1 MGINYERILFYAYLS
16 VTNCPHICNRHC
28 KNVVIKP
35 LPGDKTIEGM
45 TKNNNSPAPA
55 MFNVGQDWASVV
67 VGFILILFVV
77 ITGYAVGTPSFGG
90 KAGWDANHDFSGMFG
105 ATSLWTSALYTFI
118 VFGVTAVLGI
128 VMSGDKLKKF
138 IIGFLSIFLLA
149 MVAQFVS
156 SYAGFKNLGLETVLF
171 SLVIGLLLGNVFRLP
186 EWFRS
191 GVQTELYVKIGLV
204 LLGAT
209 ILFKDILTAGSFGL
223 IQAVIVVTVVWYF
236 AFWLS
241 KKMKVDDEF
250 STMLASAVS
259 ICGVSAAIATAG
271 AINGDKKKL
280 SFIISLVLLVA
291 IPMMIFLP
299 IIAKWMGLSEIV
311 TGAWLGGTIDTTGA
325 VVAAGTIA
333 GETGLKYATI
343 VKFSQNVLLGLAA
356 FAISIFWAYRSRGSN
371 EKGQHVPARIIW
383 DRFPKFVLGF
393 ILASLVFS
401 FILDAET
408 AKASGK
414 VIKGFSTFWF
424 NLAFISIGLETR
436 FADFK
441 HMESKKP
448 FYSFL
453 IAQTFNIFFTL
464 GISYLLF
471 QLISPK

>member
-1 MGINYERILFYAYLS
+1 
-16 VTNCPHICNRHC
+16 
-28 KNVVIKP
+28 
-35 LPGDKTIEGM
+35 
-45 TKNNNSPAPA
+45 
-55 MFNVGQDWASVV
+55 
-67 VGFILILFVV
+67 
-77 ITGYAVGTPSFGG
+77 
-90 KAGWDANHDFSGMFG
+90 FG
-105 ATSLWTSALYTFI
+105 ATSLWTSALWTFVIFAI
-118 VFGVTAVLGI
+118 VAVMGI
-128 VMSGDKLKKF
+128 LLSGEKIKKYFTGF
-138 IIGFLSIFLLA
+138 IAIFLL
-149 MVAQFVS
+149 VIIAQFVS
-156 SYAGFKNLGLETVLF
+156 SYAGFKNLGLEAVLF
-171 SLVIGLLLGNVFRLP
+171 SLVIGLLIGNLVKLP
-186 EWFRS
+186 EWLRS

-209 ILFKDILTAGSFGL
+209 ILFKDILSAGSFGL
-223 IQAVIVVTVVWYF
+223 IQAVIVVSVVWYF
-236 AFWLS
+236 AFWVS
-241 KKMKVDDEF
+241 RKMKVDDEF

-280 SFIISLVLLVA
+280 SFIISLVLIIA
-291 IPMMIFLP
+291 IPMMILLP

-325 VVAAGTIA
+325 VVAAGTIS

-356 FAISIFWAYRSRGSN
+356 FAISIFWAYRSRGSA

-401 FILDAET
+401 FMLSPET
-408 AKASGK
+408 AQSSGK
-414 VIKGFSTFWF
+414 VIKSFSTFWF

-436 FADFK
+436 FADFR

-453 IAQTFNIFFTL
+453 IAQTFNIIFTL
-464 GISYLLF
+464 GVSYLLF
-471 QLISPK
+471 QMLSPK

>member
-1 MGINYERILFYAYLS
+1 
-16 VTNCPHICNRHC
+16 
-28 KNVVIKP
+28 
-35 LPGDKTIEGM
+35 M
-45 TKNNNSPAPA
+45 TKNNNSPAEKKI
-55 MFNVGQDWASVV
+55 NLGQDWASVV
-67 VGFILILFVV
+67 AGFVLILFVV
-77 ITGYAVGTPSFGG
+77 ITGYAIVTPSFGG
-90 KAGWDANHDFSGMFG
+90 KAGWNRDHDFSGMFG
-105 ATSLWTSALYTFI
+105 ASSLWTSVLFTLVIF
-118 VFGVTAVLGI
+118 AVI
-128 VMSGDKLKKF
+128 A
-138 IIGFLSIFLLA
+138 IIGILLSGEKIRKYFTGFIAIFLLA
-149 MVAQFVS
+149 ILAQFVS

-171 SLVIGLLLGNVFRLP
+171 SLVIGLLIGNLIRLP
-186 EWFRS
+186 EWLRA
-191 GVQTELYVKIGLV
+191 GVQTELFVKIGLV

-209 ILFKDILTAGSFGL
+209 ILFKDILSAGSFGL

-236 AFWLS
+236 AFWIS

-280 SFIISLVLLVA
+280 SFIISLVLIIA

-299 IIAKWMGLSEIV
+299 IIAKWMGLSEVV

-356 FAISIFWAYRSRGSN
+356 FAISIFWAYRSRGAG

-401 FILDAET
+401 FILSPET
-408 AKASGK
+408 AQSSGK
-414 VIKGFSTFWF
+414 VIKSFSTFWF

-436 FADFK
+436 FSDFK

-464 GISYLLF
+464 GVSYLLF
-471 QLISPK
+471 QLIGSR

>member
-1 MGINYERILFYAYLS
+1 
-16 VTNCPHICNRHC
+16 
-28 KNVVIKP
+28 
-35 LPGDKTIEGM
+35 M
-45 TKNNNSPAPA
+45 TKNNNAPLSDR
-55 MFNVGQDWASVV
+55 FNIGQDWASVV
-67 VGFILILFVV
+67 TGFVLILFVV
-77 ITGYAVGTPSFGG
+77 ITGYAVATPSFGG
-90 KAGWDANHDFSGMFG
+90 KAGWNFDHDFTGMFG
-105 ATSLWTSALYTFI
+105 ASSLWTSLLFTLMI
-118 VFGVTAVLGI
+118 SVVTATIGMLL
-128 VMSGDKLKKF
+128 SGEKIRNYF
-138 IIGFLSIFLLA
+138 TGFVAIFLL
-149 MVAQFVS
+149 VILAQFVS
-156 SYAGFKNLGLETVLF
+156 SFAGFKNLGLETVLF
-171 SLVIGLLLGNVFRLP
+171 SLIIGLLIGNFIRLP
-186 EWFRS
+186 EWLRS

-209 ILFKDILTAGSFGL
+209 ILFRDILTAGAFGL

-241 KKMKVDDEF
+241 RKMKVDDEF

-280 SFIISLVLLVA
+280 SFIISLVLIIA

-299 IIAKWMGLSEIV
+299 VIAKWMGLSEVV

-356 FAISIFWAYRSRGSN
+356 FAISIFWAYRSRGAG
-371 EKGQHVPARIIW
+371 EKGQHVPVKIIW

-401 FILDAET
+401 FILSPGMAES
-408 AKASGK
+408 SGK
-414 VIKGFSTFWF
+414 VIKSFSTFWF

-441 HMESKKP
+441 QMESRKP
-448 FYSFL
+448 FYSLL
-453 IAQTFNIFFTL
+453 IAQTFNIIFTL
-464 GISYLLF
+464 GVSCLLF
-471 QLISPK
+471 QLINTNIK